1 LVAFFVFKQ
10 LMFRYFWASMQELTA
25 IFFDSFSAFQWGIFI
40 TLLSACCLQLFYI
53 LFFFVRIALWKQ
65 QNTNGQTQ
73 PVSVVI
79 CAKNEE
85 KNLRNL
91 IPLLMD
97 QDHPEFEVVVVN
109 DNSWDGTEDTLKAFQ
124 VEFPKLH
131 CIHLNE
137 DKQRMQGK
145 KFALTL
151 GIKGAQHDLLLLT
164 DTDCSPLSNQWIT
177 EMTKGIQN
185 ETKISI
191 GFSPYKKQKG
201 LLNALIRYD
210 AFQAGLNY
218 MSFAKA
224 KLPYMGVGRNLAYR
238 KELFFEAG
246 GFRKHLHIASG
257 DDDLF
262 INEMANGKN
271 CTIEIEPQSQ
281 TESIPKTEL
290 KDWWTQKRRHLT
302 TASHYKFH
310 HKVLLMVWPCS
321 YYLLWLSAI
330 FWMVMHNAFLIAGAS
345 LLLRYGI
352 LWLTLR
358 GAMKKT
364 GQLSLFWASPLLEGL
379 MWIVNPLLWMSN
391 LLSKPKQWS

>member
-1 LVAFFVFKQ
+1 
-10 LMFRYFWASMQELTA
+10 MQEILA
-25 IFFDSFSAFQWGIFI
+25 AFFDSFSTQQWIAFIVLISATFTQ
-40 TLLSACCLQLFYI
+40 LLYI
-53 LFFFVRIALWKQ
+53 LYFFVRIALWKQ
-65 QNTNGQTQ
+65 QDDNAQTL

-97 QDHPEFEVVVVN
+97 QDYPEFEVVVVN
-109 DNSWDGTEDTLKAFQ
+109 DNSWDGSEDTLKAFQ
-124 VEFPKLH
+124 VHYPKLH
-131 CIHLNE
+131 CIHLDE
-137 DKQRMQGK
+137 DKQKMQGK

-151 GIKGAQHDLLLLT
+151 GIKGAKHDLLLLT
-164 DTDCSPLSNQWIT
+164 DADCSPLSNQWIAQ
-177 EMTKGIQN
+177 MTKGLHN
-185 ETKISI
+185 ETSISI

-201 LLNALIRYD
+201 LLNSLIRYD

-218 MSFAKA
+218 LSFAKA

-246 GFRKHLHIASG
+246 GFRNHMHVASG

-262 INEMANGKN
+262 INQMANGKN
-271 CTIEIEPQSQ
+271 TSIQIAPDSQ
-281 TESIPKTEL
+281 TESISKTEF

-302 TASHYKFH
+302 TSSYYKFH
-310 HKVLLMVWPCS
+310 HKIFLMVWPCS
-321 YYLLWLSAI
+321 YYLLWVSAI
-330 FWMVMHNAFLIAGAS
+330 FWMVMHNSFLIAGAC

-364 GQLSLFWASPLLEGL
+364 GQLSLFWTAPLLEGL
-379 MWIVNPLLWMSN
+379 LWIVNPLLWMSN
-391 LLSKPKQWS
+391 MLSKPKQWS